1 MEINVSLSME
11 QLNVVLYA
19 LSKQPYDAVAQI
31 IGEIQQQ
38 AQPQVQAAQAVMTQE
53 AEMVPETEH

>member
-11 QLNVVLYA
+11 QLNVVLFA

-31 IGEIQQQ
+31 IVAIQQQ

>member
-11 QLNVVLYA
+11 QLNVVLIA
-19 LSKQPYDAVAQI
+19 LSKQPYDAVAQL

-38 AQPQVQAAQAVMTQE
+38 AQPQVQAAQAAMPQD
-53 AEMVPETEH
+53 AELPSQTEH

>member
-19 LSKQPYDAVAQI
+19 LSKQPYDAVAQL

-38 AQPQVQAAQAVMTQE
+38 AQPQVQAAQAAMPQD

>member
-11 QLNVVLYA
+11 QLNVVLFA

-38 AQPQVQAAQAVMTQE
+38 AQPQVRAAQAAMPMD
-53 AEMVPETEH
+53 AEVVEETEH

>member
-1 MEINVSLSME
+1 MEITVSFSME
-11 QLNVVLYA
+11 QLNVVLFA

-38 AQPQVQAAQAVMTQE
+38 AQPQVQAAQAAMPQD
-53 AEMVPETEH
+53 AELPSQTEH

>member
-11 QLNVVLYA
+11 QLNVVLFA
-19 LSKQPYDAVAQI
+19 LSKQPYDAVAQL

-38 AQPQVQAAQAVMTQE
+38 AQPQVQAAQAAMPQD
-53 AEMVPETEH
+53 AELPSQTEH